1 MGLQDQVQRRFIK
14 LGYKARLVVK
24 DFWQKKD
31 INFDEIFSL
40 VVKMASIKVV
50 LASAVSMDLE
60 VEQLTE

>member
-1 MGLQDQVQRRFIK
+1 MGLQDQVRRRFIK

-40 VVKMASIKVV
+40 VAKMASIKVV
-50 LASAVSMDLE
+50 LTLAVSMDLE